1 MPVFAWEGRTR
12 AGEVRK
18 GTMDADGEPE
28 VANRLR
34 SQGITMS
41 KAKKKAKNL
50 EIKLPFGGGVPE
62 KDIVV
67 FTRQFATM
75 IDAGLPIV
83 QCLDILSSQAPN
95 KNFARMLAEVK
106 TAVQAGEV
114 GGIMDTI
121 LSRLAVYIEKA
132 MKLKS
137 QVKGAMVY
145 PISILCVAIIVV
157 IVLLWKVIPV
167 FQTMFKD

>member
-1 MPVFAWEGRTR
+1 MAVFAWEGRTR

-18 GTMDADGEPE
+18 GTMDAEAEPE

-41 KAKKKAKNL
+41 KAKKKAKDI
-50 EIKLPFGGGVPE
+50 EIKLPFGIGQGVPE

-83 QCLDILSSQAPN
+83 QCLDILASQSPN
-95 KNFARMLAEVK
+95 KNFKKVLFAVK
-106 TAVQAGEV
+106 GDVEQGTTLKEALSKHPLVFDDLFCNLIDAGEK
-114 GGIMDTI
+114 GGILDTI
-121 LSRLAVYIEKA
+121 LSRLALYIEKA
-132 MKLKS
+132 MKL
-137 QVKGAMVY
+137 
-145 PISILCVAIIVV
+145 
-157 IVLLWKVIPV
+157 
-167 FQTMFKD
+167 